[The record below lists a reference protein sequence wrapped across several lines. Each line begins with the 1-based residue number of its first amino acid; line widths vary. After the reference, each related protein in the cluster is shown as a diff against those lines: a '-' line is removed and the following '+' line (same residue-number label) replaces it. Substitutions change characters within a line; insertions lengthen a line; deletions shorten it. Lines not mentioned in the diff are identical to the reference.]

1 MLLPRL
7 VWMQVETIIVQKFSL
22 SPLIDRDIT
31 MGVWKVGSRVLPKQ
45 SKRAV
50 ELGPGTIVQKHDKV
64 WIVRFDKGGKEVEFT
79 CQQMKKE
86 TAAPQGGDPRNPPS
100 GAAPRA
106 RGVAITNNS
115 ISANILGDHEDSHD
129 LKHMTSRPPPPNI
142 FDVNERTSFD
152 DDDDEELPTPPSSF
166 NRITKG
172 ARVRPRAQALRS
184 RQLLEVL
191 AGLSGL
197 SDSTMVSLKKRNGLR
212 ASLLVT
218 AWTLIDPQDTKMIA
232 AVAAT
237 SETAVI
243 AVEAVTAVV
252 ATSLKLRVL
261 TIQSLAKR
269 VAKTEWR

>member
-45 SKRAV
+45 SKRCV

-79 CQQMKKE
+79 CQQLKKE

-218 AWTLIDPQDTKMIA
+218 AWTLIDPQDIIA

-243 AVEAVTAVV
+243 AVEAVV